1 MSATPVPVDLS
12 LKEQRD
18 LLATFS
24 LIKREDV
31 LPDDIVVLGVHE
43 DLKIM
48 LNLKKV
54 QPMPTWTSYQ
64 HCKLP
69 DDIVLVQRFPKQDAG
84 RPLDAGGSKTVNPVV
99 GSCKNKQA
107 TKRPPAAPPDGQE
120 SGRKNQCTGKAKESI
135 ILNVAGWGTVSV
147 AYTKAVLEA
156 AFKDAGVSIELY
168 TGKEGLGKPRFRC
181 TSRQMPIMETA
192 KEAVEVSKKVFE
204 TDIVA
209 WIQSNGKN
217 SDASPL
223 LAALIQNLKP
233 VKEKNGAGTSR
244 SGQGGSSRENPHQET
259 VESIDDDL
267 AEIGGA
273 PAEIA
278 AGGGQ
283 GNKGVGVQFGGIGTN
298 PEDVTGEEEPFDE

>member
-99 GSCKNKQA
+99 GSGVDSDKNKQA
-107 TKRPPAAPPDGQE
+107 TKRPPAAPPHGQE

-192 KEAVEVSKKVFE
+192 KEAVEVSKKVFQ

-223 LAALIQNLKP
+223 LAALIQTLKP

-244 SGQGGSSRENPHQET
+244 SGQGGPSSENPSIT
-259 VESIDDDL
+259 NIDDD
-267 AEIGGA
+267 ADGEQEKNGDGI
-273 PAEIA
+273 
-278 AGGGQ
+278 Q
-283 GNKGVGVQFGGIGTN
+283 VVGHGIDNTVHDCPPCN
-298 PEDVTGEEEPFDE
+298 EPW